1 MAENFGALISEIEK
15 LENSV
20 LANNLKELENT
31 LAGIN
36 DNDFRFVNGLELLTS
51 LIIDKNVSE
60 DDGTFNTFDDKMSRI
75 ENFASVENL
84 SIIFSNF
91 TCVCNRHAI
100 CAALT
105 RLKTIYDD
113 LCSGNWTER
122 NNYLKIQN
130 SVCNSLIASSA
141 IVDKGGTLTEK
152 LAKLNISNHIF
163 DSSTFSDGVENK
175 NAYLCIS
182 ARELPYTMPKAVDI
196 KGFLEQIFSNQNL
209 EFVVSEDKITDEI
222 KTQFE
227 RYKDFFASVADK
239 VEKHLDALDD
249 TIAKNKNDFKSFS
262 EDDMAVV
269 LNAMS
274 FNNTIKKLIR
284 ERRAIHNQNTSRE
297 IKRIMNYILDQ
308 IVE

>member
-36 DNDFRFVNGLELLTS
+36 DNDFRFVDGLQLLVDFT
-51 LIIDKNVSE
+51 IDKNWRE
-60 DDGTFNTFDDKMSRI
+60 QDGTFNAFDDEMSKI
-75 ENFASVENL
+75 ENFASKEYMVTKQKE
-84 SIIFSNF
+84 FSQF
-91 TCVCNRHAI
+91 TKYYNKYGFSR
-100 CAALT
+100 ALT
-105 RLKTIYDD
+105 RIPDKIRELNSDFFYTDFEWLIKSR
-113 LCSGNWTER
+113 CQ
-122 NNYLKIQN
+122 LKI
-130 SVCNSLIASSA
+130 S
-141 IVDKGGTLTEK
+141 D
-152 LAKLNISNHIF
+152 HIF
-163 DSSTFSDGVENK
+163 DDSSFADEKVNRQ
-175 NAYLCIS
+175 AFLCIS
-182 ARELPYTMPKAVDI
+182 VKELPYENRIFGITKKDDFLNAVFTD
-196 KGFLEQIFSNQNL
+196 ESL
-209 EFVVSEDKITDEI
+209 EFTIPEDKITDEI
-222 KTQFE
+222 KAQFE

-239 VEKHLDALDD
+239 VEKHLDVLDD

-269 LNAMS
+269 LSAMS

>member
-20 LANNLKELENT
+20 LNNNLKELENT

-36 DNDFRFVNGLELLTS
+36 DNDFRFVNGLELLTDF
-51 LIIDKNVSE
+51 IIEKNINE
-60 DDGTFNTFDDKMSRI
+60 NDGTFNTYPDEKSKI
-75 ENFASVENL
+75 ENFASKENL
-84 SIIFSNF
+84 E
-91 TCVCNRHAI
+91 RHYSWHS
-100 CAALT
+100 
-105 RLKTIYDD
+105 R
-113 LCSGNWTER
+113 R
-122 NNYLKIQN
+122 NNSKGFCRAVTRIQETCDN
-130 SVCNSLIASSA
+130 LISIFTSASFDDNEVRDA
-141 IVDKGGTLTEK
+141 IR
-152 LAKLNISNHIF
+152 KLNISNNIL
-163 DSSTFSDGVENK
+163 DISTFSAEKENRQ
-175 NAYLCIS
+175 AYLCIS
-182 ARELPYTMPKAVDI
+182 VRELPYTDRIKRLIDANSKDAILAAVFAD
-196 KGFLEQIFSNQNL
+196 ESL
-209 EFVVSEDKITDEI
+209 EFTIPEGKITDEI

-227 RYKDFFASVADK
+227 RCKDFFASVADK

-269 LNAMS
+269 LSAMS

>member
-20 LANNLKELENT
+20 LNNNLKELENT

-36 DNDFRFVNGLELLTS
+36 DNDFRFVNGLELLTD
-51 LIIDKNVSE
+51 LIIEKNIIES
-60 DDGTFNTFDDKMSRI
+60 DGTANTFDDKESKI
-75 ENFASVENL
+75 EYFASTDNL
-84 SIIFSNF
+84 CRDHYSRFTRRKNPHGICRSLSRVQKVFEDAIREFTITFGNVDWQDLQLKNHINNLRMSN
-91 TCVCNRHAI
+91 N
-100 CAALT
+100 
-105 RLKTIYDD
+105 
-113 LCSGNWTER
+113 
-122 NNYLKIQN
+122 
-130 SVCNSLIASSA
+130 
-141 IVDKGGTLTEK
+141 
-152 LAKLNISNHIF
+152 IF
-163 DSSTFSDGVENK
+163 DSSTFGDDVENK
-175 NAYLCIS
+175 QAYLCIS
-182 ARELPYTMPKAVDI
+182 VRELPYDMEINLYDHDKNSLLEAVF
-196 KGFLEQIFSNQNL
+196 GEQNL
-209 EFVVSEDKITDEI
+209 EFTIPEDKITDEI

-269 LNAMS
+269 LSAMS

>member
-20 LANNLKELENT
+20 LNNNLKELENT

-36 DNDFRFVNGLELLTS
+36 DNDFRFVNGLELLTDF
-51 LIIDKNVSE
+51 IIEKNINE
-60 DDGTFNTFDDKMSRI
+60 NDGTFNTYPDEKSKI
-75 ENFASVENL
+75 ENFASKENL
-84 SIIFSNF
+84 E
-91 TCVCNRHAI
+91 RHYSWHS
-100 CAALT
+100 
-105 RLKTIYDD
+105 R
-113 LCSGNWTER
+113 R
-122 NNYLKIQN
+122 NNSKGFCRAVTRIQETFDN
-130 SVCNSLIASSA
+130 LISIFTSASFDDNEVRDA
-141 IVDKGGTLTEK
+141 IR
-152 LAKLNISNHIF
+152 KLNISNNIL
-163 DSSTFSDGVENK
+163 DISTFSDEKENRQ
-175 NAYLCIS
+175 AYLCIS
-182 ARELPYTMPKAVDI
+182 VRELPYTDRIKRLIDANSKDAILAAVFAD
-196 KGFLEQIFSNQNL
+196 ESL
-209 EFVVSEDKITDEI
+209 EFTIPEDKITDEI
-222 KTQFE
+222 KSQFE

-269 LNAMS
+269 LSAMS

>member
-36 DNDFRFVNGLELLTS
+36 DNDFRFVNGLELLTD
-51 LIIDKNVSE
+51 LIIEKNIIES
-60 DDGTFNTFDDKMSRI
+60 DGTANTFDDKESKI
-75 ENFASVENL
+75 EYFASTDSLGRDHYSRFTWRNNRHGICRSLSRVQKVVEDALNSFFQRENL
-84 SIIFSNF
+84 QIIIN
-91 TCVCNRHAI
+91 
-100 CAALT
+100 
-105 RLKTIYDD
+105 D
-113 LCSGNWTER
+113 LR
-122 NNYLKIQN
+122 
-130 SVCNSLIASSA
+130 
-141 IVDKGGTLTEK
+141 
-152 LAKLNISNHIF
+152 ISNNIF
-163 DSSTFSDGVENK
+163 DSSTFDNDIENK
-175 NAYLCIS
+175 QAYLCIS
-182 ARELPYTMPKAVDI
+182 VRELPYDMKINLDDHDKNSLLEAVF
-196 KGFLEQIFSNQNL
+196 GEQNL
-209 EFVVSEDKITDEI
+209 EFTIPEDKITDEI
-222 KTQFE
+222 KVQFE

-262 EDDMAVV
+262 EDDIAVV
-269 LNAMS
+269 LSAMS

>member
-122 NNYLKIQN
+122 NNYLKTQN
-130 SVCNSLIASSA
+130 
-141 IVDKGGTLTEK
+141 
-152 LAKLNISNHIF
+152 
-163 DSSTFSDGVENK
+163 
-175 NAYLCIS
+175 
-182 ARELPYTMPKAVDI
+182 
-196 KGFLEQIFSNQNL
+196 
-209 EFVVSEDKITDEI
+209 
-222 KTQFE
+222 
-227 RYKDFFASVADK
+227 
-239 VEKHLDALDD
+239 
-249 TIAKNKNDFKSFS
+249 
-262 EDDMAVV
+262 
-269 LNAMS
+269 
-274 FNNTIKKLIR
+274 
-284 ERRAIHNQNTSRE
+284 
-297 IKRIMNYILDQ
+297 IL
-308 IVE
+308 

>member
-36 DNDFRFVNGLELLTS
+36 DNDFRFVNGLELLTD
-51 LIIDKNVSE
+51 LIIEKNIIES
-60 DDGTFNTFDDKMSRI
+60 DGTANTFDDKESKI
-75 ENFASVENL
+75 EYFASTDNLGRDYYSLFTRYKNPHGICRSFSRVQKVFEAALSNFHLRENL
-84 SIIFSNF
+84 QMIINNLRMSN
-91 TCVCNRHAI
+91 N
-100 CAALT
+100 
-105 RLKTIYDD
+105 
-113 LCSGNWTER
+113 
-122 NNYLKIQN
+122 
-130 SVCNSLIASSA
+130 
-141 IVDKGGTLTEK
+141 
-152 LAKLNISNHIF
+152 IF
-163 DSSTFSDGVENK
+163 DSSTFDNDVENK
-175 NAYLCIS
+175 QAYLCIS
-182 ARELPYTMPKAVDI
+182 VRELPYDMEINLDDHDKNSLLEAVF
-196 KGFLEQIFSNQNL
+196 GEQNL
-209 EFVVSEDKITDEI
+209 EFTIPEDKITDEI

-262 EDDMAVV
+262 EDDIAVV
-269 LNAMS
+269 LSAMS

>member
-36 DNDFRFVNGLELLTS
+36 DNDFRFVNGLELLTDF
-51 LIIDKNVSE
+51 IIEKNINE
-60 DDGTFNTFDDKMSRI
+60 NDGTFNTYPDGKSKI
-75 ENFASVENL
+75 ENFASKENL
-84 SIIFSNF
+84 E
-91 TCVCNRHAI
+91 RHYSWYS
-100 CAALT
+100 
-105 RLKTIYDD
+105 R
-113 LCSGNWTER
+113 R
-122 NNYLKIQN
+122 NNSKGFCRAVTRIQETCDN
-130 SVCNSLIASSA
+130 LIGIFTSASFDDNEVRDA
-141 IVDKGGTLTEK
+141 IR
-152 LAKLNISNHIF
+152 KLNISNNIL
-163 DSSTFSDGVENK
+163 DISTFSDEKENRQ
-175 NAYLCIS
+175 AYLCIS
-182 ARELPYTMPKAVDI
+182 VRELPYTDRIKRLIDANSKDAILAAVFAD
-196 KGFLEQIFSNQNL
+196 ESL
-209 EFVVSEDKITDEI
+209 EFTIPEDKITDEI
-222 KTQFE
+222 KSQFE

-269 LNAMS
+269 LSAMS

>member
-36 DNDFRFVNGLELLTS
+36 DNDFRFVDGLELLTD
-51 LIIDKNVSE
+51 LIIEKNIIES
-60 DDGTFNTFDDKMSRI
+60 DGTANTFDDKESKI
-75 ENFASVENL
+75 EYFASTDSLCRDHYSSFTRYKNPHGICRSFSRVQKVFEDAIREFTSLTFDSYLKAFINNL
-84 SIIFSNF
+84 SMSN
-91 TCVCNRHAI
+91 N
-100 CAALT
+100 
-105 RLKTIYDD
+105 
-113 LCSGNWTER
+113 
-122 NNYLKIQN
+122 
-130 SVCNSLIASSA
+130 
-141 IVDKGGTLTEK
+141 
-152 LAKLNISNHIF
+152 IF
-163 DSSTFSDGVENK
+163 DSSTFGNDVENK
-175 NAYLCIS
+175 QAYLCIS
-182 ARELPYTMPKAVDI
+182 VRELPYDMKINLDDHDKNSLLEAVF
-196 KGFLEQIFSNQNL
+196 GEQNL
-209 EFVVSEDKITDEI
+209 EFTIPEDKITDEI
-222 KTQFE
+222 KAQFE

-262 EDDMAVV
+262 EDDIAVV
-269 LNAMS
+269 LSAMS

>member
-36 DNDFRFVNGLELLTS
+36 DNDFRFVNGLELLTDF
-51 LIIDKNVSE
+51 IIEKNINE
-60 DDGTFNTFDDKMSRI
+60 NDGTFNTYPDEKSKI
-75 ENFASVENL
+75 ENFASKENL
-84 SIIFSNF
+84 E
-91 TCVCNRHAI
+91 RHYSWHS
-100 CAALT
+100 
-105 RLKTIYDD
+105 R
-113 LCSGNWTER
+113 R
-122 NNYLKIQN
+122 NNSKGFCRAVTRIQETCDN
-130 SVCNSLIASSA
+130 LISIFTSASFDDNEVTDA
-141 IVDKGGTLTEK
+141 IR
-152 LAKLNISNHIF
+152 KLNISNNIL
-163 DSSTFSDGVENK
+163 DISTFSDEKENRQ
-175 NAYLCIS
+175 AYLCIS
-182 ARELPYTMPKAVDI
+182 VRELPYTDRIKRLIDANSKDAILAAVFAD
-196 KGFLEQIFSNQNL
+196 ESL
-209 EFVVSEDKITDEI
+209 EFTIPEDKITDEI

-269 LNAMS
+269 LSAMS

>member
-36 DNDFRFVNGLELLTS
+36 DNDFRFVNGLELLTD
-51 LIIDKNVSE
+51 LIIEKNIVES
-60 DDGTFNTFDDKMSRI
+60 DGTANTFDDKESKI
-75 ENFASVENL
+75 EYFASTDNLGRDYYSYFTVRKNPYGICRSFSRVQKVVEDAIREFTSFNYYSDLKAFINNL
-84 SIIFSNF
+84 SMSN
-91 TCVCNRHAI
+91 N
-100 CAALT
+100 
-105 RLKTIYDD
+105 
-113 LCSGNWTER
+113 
-122 NNYLKIQN
+122 
-130 SVCNSLIASSA
+130 
-141 IVDKGGTLTEK
+141 
-152 LAKLNISNHIF
+152 IF
-163 DSSTFSDGVENK
+163 DSSTFDNDIENK
-175 NAYLCIS
+175 QAYLCIS
-182 ARELPYTMPKAVDI
+182 VRELPYDMKIKLDDHDKNSLLEAVF
-196 KGFLEQIFSNQNL
+196 GEQNL
-209 EFVVSEDKITDEI
+209 EFTIPEDKITDEI
-222 KTQFE
+222 KVQFE

-269 LNAMS
+269 LSAMS

>member
-1 MAENFGALISEIEK
+1 MSENFGALISEIEK

-36 DNDFRFVNGLELLTS
+36 DNDFRFVNGLELLTD
-51 LIIDKNVSE
+51 LIIEKNIIES
-60 DDGTFNTFDDKMSRI
+60 DGTANTFDDKESKI
-75 ENFASVENL
+75 EYFASTDSLGRDHYSSFTRYKNPHGICRSFSRVQKVVEDAIREFTTITFSASFGNRSRRDSDLKDHINNL
-84 SIIFSNF
+84 RMSN
-91 TCVCNRHAI
+91 N
-100 CAALT
+100 
-105 RLKTIYDD
+105 
-113 LCSGNWTER
+113 
-122 NNYLKIQN
+122 
-130 SVCNSLIASSA
+130 
-141 IVDKGGTLTEK
+141 
-152 LAKLNISNHIF
+152 IF
-163 DSSTFSDGVENK
+163 DSSTFDNDVENK
-175 NAYLCIS
+175 QAYLCIS
-182 ARELPYTMPKAVDI
+182 VRELPYDMEINLNDHDKNSLLEAVF
-196 KGFLEQIFSNQNL
+196 GEQNL
-209 EFVVSEDKITDEI
+209 EFTIPEDKITDEI
-222 KTQFE
+222 KAQFE

-269 LNAMS
+269 SSAMS

>member
-1 MAENFGALISEIEK
+1 MSENFGALISEIEK

-36 DNDFRFVNGLELLTS
+36 DNDFRFVNGLELLTD
-51 LIIDKNVSE
+51 LIIEKNIIES
-60 DDGTFNTFDDKMSRI
+60 DGTANTFDDKESKI
-75 ENFASVENL
+75 EYFASTDSLGRDHYSRFTRRKNPHGICRSFSRVQKVVEDAIREFTIPFGNVSFLNL
-84 SIIFSNF
+84 PSLKDHINNLRMSN
-91 TCVCNRHAI
+91 N
-100 CAALT
+100 
-105 RLKTIYDD
+105 
-113 LCSGNWTER
+113 
-122 NNYLKIQN
+122 
-130 SVCNSLIASSA
+130 
-141 IVDKGGTLTEK
+141 
-152 LAKLNISNHIF
+152 IF
-163 DSSTFSDGVENK
+163 DSSTFDNDIENK
-175 NAYLCIS
+175 QAYLCIS
-182 ARELPYTMPKAVDI
+182 VRELPYDMKINLNDHDKNSLLEAVF
-196 KGFLEQIFSNQNL
+196 GEQNL
-209 EFVVSEDKITDEI
+209 EFTIPEDKITDEI
-222 KTQFE
+222 KAQFE

-269 LNAMS
+269 SSAMS

>member
-20 LANNLKELENT
+20 LNNNLKELENT

-36 DNDFRFVNGLELLTS
+36 DNDFRFVNGLELLTDF
-51 LIIDKNVSE
+51 IIEKNINE
-60 DDGTFNTFDDKMSRI
+60 NDGTFNTYPDEKSKI
-75 ENFASVENL
+75 ENFASKENL
-84 SIIFSNF
+84 E
-91 TCVCNRHAI
+91 RHYSWHS
-100 CAALT
+100 
-105 RLKTIYDD
+105 R
-113 LCSGNWTER
+113 R
-122 NNYLKIQN
+122 NNSKGFCRAVTRIQETCDN
-130 SVCNSLIASSA
+130 LISIFTSASFDDNEVRDA
-141 IVDKGGTLTEK
+141 IR
-152 LAKLNISNHIF
+152 KLNISNNIL
-163 DSSTFSDGVENK
+163 DISTFSDEKENRQ
-175 NAYLCIS
+175 AYLCIS
-182 ARELPYTMPKAVDI
+182 VRELPYTDRIKRLIDANSKDAILAAVFAD
-196 KGFLEQIFSNQNL
+196 ESL
-209 EFVVSEDKITDEI
+209 EFTIPEDKITDEI

-269 LNAMS
+269 LSAMS

>member
-36 DNDFRFVNGLELLTS
+36 DNDFRFVNGLELLTD
-51 LIIDKNVSE
+51 LIIEKNIIES
-60 DDGTFNTFDDKMSRI
+60 DGTANTFDDKESKI
-75 ENFASVENL
+75 EYFASTDSLGRDHYSLFTRYKNPHGICRSFSRVQKVFEDAL
-84 SIIFSNF
+84 RAFTLISIGS
-91 TCVCNRHAI
+91 VSH
-100 CAALT
+100 
-105 RLKTIYDD
+105 LKDYIND
-113 LCSGNWTER
+113 LR
-122 NNYLKIQN
+122 
-130 SVCNSLIASSA
+130 
-141 IVDKGGTLTEK
+141 
-152 LAKLNISNHIF
+152 ISNNIF
-163 DSSTFSDGVENK
+163 DSSTFDNDVENK
-175 NAYLCIS
+175 QAYLCIS
-182 ARELPYTMPKAVDI
+182 VRELPYDMKIKLDDHDKNSLLEAVF
-196 KGFLEQIFSNQNL
+196 GEQNL
-209 EFVVSEDKITDEI
+209 EFTIPEDKITDEI
-222 KTQFE
+222 KSQFE

-269 LNAMS
+269 LSAMS

>member
-20 LANNLKELENT
+20 LNNNLKELENT

-36 DNDFRFVNGLELLTS
+36 DNDFRFVNGLELLTDF
-51 LIIDKNVSE
+51 IIEKNINE
-60 DDGTFNTFDDKMSRI
+60 NDGTFNTYPDKKSKI
-75 ENFASVENL
+75 ENFASKENL
-84 SIIFSNF
+84 E
-91 TCVCNRHAI
+91 RHYSWHS
-100 CAALT
+100 
-105 RLKTIYDD
+105 R
-113 LCSGNWTER
+113 R
-122 NNYLKIQN
+122 NNSKGFCRAVTRIQETCDN
-130 SVCNSLIASSA
+130 LIGIFTSVSFDDNEVRDA
-141 IVDKGGTLTEK
+141 IG
-152 LAKLNISNHIF
+152 KLNISNNIL
-163 DSSTFSDGVENK
+163 DISTFSDEKENRQ
-175 NAYLCIS
+175 AYLCIS
-182 ARELPYTMPKAVDI
+182 VRELPYTDRIKRLIDADSKDAILAAVFAD
-196 KGFLEQIFSNQNL
+196 ESL
-209 EFVVSEDKITDEI
+209 EFTIPEDKITDEI

-269 LNAMS
+269 LSAMS

>member
-20 LANNLKELENT
+20 LNNNLKELENT

-36 DNDFRFVNGLELLTS
+36 DNDFRFVNGLELLTDF
-51 LIIDKNVSE
+51 IIEKNINE
-60 DDGTFNTFDDKMSRI
+60 NDGTFNTYPDEKSKI
-75 ENFASVENL
+75 ENFASKENL
-84 SIIFSNF
+84 E
-91 TCVCNRHAI
+91 RHYSWHS
-100 CAALT
+100 
-105 RLKTIYDD
+105 R
-113 LCSGNWTER
+113 R
-122 NNYLKIQN
+122 NNSKGFCRAVTRIQETCDN
-130 SVCNSLIASSA
+130 LISIFTSASFDDNEVRDA
-141 IVDKGGTLTEK
+141 IR
-152 LAKLNISNHIF
+152 KLNISNNIL
-163 DSSTFSDGVENK
+163 DISTFSDEKENRQ
-175 NAYLCIS
+175 AYLCIS
-182 ARELPYTMPKAVDI
+182 VRELPYTDRIKRLIDANSKDAILAAVFAD
-196 KGFLEQIFSNQNL
+196 ESL
-209 EFVVSEDKITDEI
+209 EFTIPEDKITDEI
-222 KTQFE
+222 KSQFE

-269 LNAMS
+269 LSAMS

>member
-20 LANNLKELENT
+20 LNNNLKELENT

-36 DNDFRFVNGLELLTS
+36 DNDFRFVNGLELLTD
-51 LIIDKNVSE
+51 LIIEKNIIES
-60 DDGTFNTFDDKMSRI
+60 DGTANTFDDKESKI
-75 ENFASVENL
+75 EYFASTDSLGRDHYSLFTRRKNPYGICRSFSRVQKVFEDALEVFISTWNSDTALKNCINNL
-84 SIIFSNF
+84 SMSN
-91 TCVCNRHAI
+91 N
-100 CAALT
+100 
-105 RLKTIYDD
+105 
-113 LCSGNWTER
+113 
-122 NNYLKIQN
+122 
-130 SVCNSLIASSA
+130 
-141 IVDKGGTLTEK
+141 
-152 LAKLNISNHIF
+152 IF
-163 DSSTFSDGVENK
+163 DSSTFDNDVENK
-175 NAYLCIS
+175 QAYLCIS
-182 ARELPYTMPKAVDI
+182 VRELPYDMKINLDNHDKNSLLEAVF
-196 KGFLEQIFSNQNL
+196 GEQNL
-209 EFVVSEDKITDEI
+209 EFTIPEDKITDEI

-262 EDDMAVV
+262 EDDMTVV
-269 LNAMS
+269 SSAMS

>member
-36 DNDFRFVNGLELLTS
+36 DNDFRFVNGLELLTD
-51 LIIDKNVSE
+51 LIIEKNIIES
-60 DDGTFNTFDDKMSRI
+60 DGTANTFDDKESKI
-75 ENFASVENL
+75 EYFASTDNLGRDYYSLFTRYKNPHGICRSFSRVQKVFEGALSNFHLRENL
-84 SIIFSNF
+84 QMIINNLRMSN
-91 TCVCNRHAI
+91 N
-100 CAALT
+100 
-105 RLKTIYDD
+105 
-113 LCSGNWTER
+113 
-122 NNYLKIQN
+122 
-130 SVCNSLIASSA
+130 
-141 IVDKGGTLTEK
+141 
-152 LAKLNISNHIF
+152 IF
-163 DSSTFSDGVENK
+163 DSSTFDNDVENK
-175 NAYLCIS
+175 QAYLCIS
-182 ARELPYTMPKAVDI
+182 VRELPYDMEINLDDHDKNSLLEAVF
-196 KGFLEQIFSNQNL
+196 GEQNL
-209 EFVVSEDKITDEI
+209 EFTIPEDKITDEI
-222 KTQFE
+222 KVQFE

-269 LNAMS
+269 LSAMS

-284 ERRAIHNQNTSRE
+284 ERRAIHNQNTNRE

>member
-36 DNDFRFVNGLELLTS
+36 DNDFRFVNGLELLTDFT
-51 LIIDKNVSE
+51 IDKNCRE
-60 DDGTFNTFDDKMSRI
+60 QDGTFNAFDDEMSKI
-75 ENFASVENL
+75 ENFASKEYMVTKQKE
-84 SIIFSNF
+84 FSQF
-91 TCVCNRHAI
+91 TRYYNKYGFSR
-100 CAALT
+100 ALT
-105 RLKTIYDD
+105 RNPD
-113 LCSGNWTER
+113 
-122 NNYLKIQN
+122 KIRELN
-130 SVCNSLIASSA
+130 SDFFYTDFEWLIKSHC
-141 IVDKGGTLTEK
+141 
-152 LAKLNISNHIF
+152 KLNISDHIF
-163 DSSTFSDGVENK
+163 DDSSFADEKVNRQ
-175 NAYLCIS
+175 AFLCIS
-182 ARELPYTMPKAVDI
+182 VKELPYENRIFGITKKDDFLNAVFTD
-196 KGFLEQIFSNQNL
+196 ESL
-209 EFVVSEDKITDEI
+209 EFTIPEDKITDEI
-222 KTQFE
+222 KAQFE

-284 ERRAIHNQNTSRE
+284 
-297 IKRIMNYILDQ
+297 
-308 IVE
+308 

>member
-20 LANNLKELENT
+20 LNNNLKELENT

-36 DNDFRFVNGLELLTS
+36 DNDFRFVNGLELLTDF
-51 LIIDKNVSE
+51 IIEKNINE
-60 DDGTFNTFDDKMSRI
+60 NDGTFNTYPDKKSKI
-75 ENFASVENL
+75 ENFASKENL
-84 SIIFSNF
+84 E
-91 TCVCNRHAI
+91 RHYSWHS
-100 CAALT
+100 
-105 RLKTIYDD
+105 R
-113 LCSGNWTER
+113 R
-122 NNYLKIQN
+122 NNSKGFCRAVTRIQETCDN
-130 SVCNSLIASSA
+130 LISIFTSASFDDNEVKDA
-141 IVDKGGTLTEK
+141 IR
-152 LAKLNISNHIF
+152 KLNISNNIL
-163 DSSTFSDGVENK
+163 DISTFSDEKENRQ
-175 NAYLCIS
+175 AYLCIS
-182 ARELPYTMPKAVDI
+182 VRELPYTDRIKRLIDANSKDAILAAVFAD
-196 KGFLEQIFSNQNL
+196 ESL
-209 EFVVSEDKITDEI
+209 EFTIPEDKITDEI
-222 KTQFE
+222 KVQFE

-269 LNAMS
+269 LSAMS